1 MEMILSFGY
10 FARLLVTNKI
20 ENTFTQQDLI
30 SNIVK
35 KIDPLS
41 VIFYNPDNYKD
52 KIVNKSLI
60 CNIINGKRT
69 LNARI
74 NNNPPSVE
82 EVIKDFQYLT
92 DCFDDSGKV
101 RIILCL
107 YDVIREDNLID
118 SFTRESFFRFFGK
131 NKSDFLD
138 SENFNFVDICA
149 KTSLYTICTF
159 FDKCNKKKAADYL
172 KSFKNED
179 EFIEH
184 QNDILRI
191 YYPKWDTNT
200 STLALPKLYN
210 DYLIPA
216 DGNVPFMRINPDLIN
231 ADDESY
237 KKVSAEEKKEE
248 IELTRKLF
256 NQTYDLLSSMKNSF
270 EKKYGKE

>member
-1 MEMILSFGY
+1 MILSFGY

-20 ENTFTQQDLI
+20 ENTITQQDLI
-30 SNIVK
+30 ANIVR
-35 KIDPLS
+35 KIDPHNI
-41 VIFYNPDNYKD
+41 IFYNSKNYEED
-52 KIVNKSLI
+52 IVNKSLI

-69 LNARI
+69 LHTV
-74 NNNPPSVE
+74 NNTELPSVE
-82 EVIKDFQYLT
+82 EITKTFQYLT

-107 YDVIREDNLID
+107 YDIIREDKLID
-118 SFTRESFFRFFGK
+118 AFTRESFFRFFGK

-138 SENFNFVDICA
+138 SENFNFADICA

-179 EFIEH
+179 EFMEH

-191 YYPKWDTNT
+191 YSSKWDTDT
-200 STLALPKLYN
+200 STLTLPKLNN

-216 DGNVPFMRINPDLIN
+216 DGNVPFMRINPDLIDV
-231 ADDESY
+231 DDESY
-237 KKVSAEEKKEE
+237 KKVSAENEEKR
-248 IELTRKLF
+248 IELNRKVIYEA
-256 NQTYDLLSSMKNSF
+256 YDLAASIKNDF
-270 EKKYGKE
+270 DKKHGKK